1 MRYMP
6 TVFIDGKFRYYF
18 FSREESRR
26 HVHVSS
32 PDGEVKIWLE
42 PEIEVARVVR
52 MNERDVKAI
61 LQTVQERREEIE
73 DAWNK
78 HFD

>member
-1 MRYMP
+1 MP

-42 PEIEVARVVR
+42 PNVEIARVVH
-52 MNERDVKAI
+52 MSSADVREVLA
-61 LQTVQERREEIE
+61 TVAHRREEIE
-73 DAWNK
+73 DAWNR
-78 HFD
+78 HFGQ